1 MSIVSQNLPGKILK
15 QLSRRPMLFIS
26 TLSLGFKVSKD
37 AVHLKRGDIDSTE
50 FRMRTGASVGG
61 VSLGAAGSYAGLVA
75 GHFLMP
81 VPVLG
86 GLVGGFAG
94 GALGEMMGDK
104 LGRKAVE
111 SAESALRSKGK
122 KAEGPAEATSSE
134 PTPPT
139 ADVAPG
145 PAADDSTH
153 GTPKRHL

>member
-26 TLSLGFKVSKD
+26 TLSLGFKVTKD

-86 GLVGGFAG
+86 GLMGGFAG
-94 GALGEMMGDK
+94 GALGEMMGDR
-104 LGRKAVE
+104 LGRKVVE
-111 SAESALRSKGK
+111 NAESALRNRGK
-122 KAEGPAEATSSE
+122 SAQAPAEAAS
-134 PTPPT
+134 
-139 ADVAPG
+139 AA
-145 PAADDSTH
+145 PAAPEASEAGPSVDDSTH